1 MGFGLLLA
9 GYFTLT
15 FLSFAVGDYAFAF
28 YAVGG
33 AVSFI
38 AAGKLYEYKHRFGIT
53 VATSL
58 GWIALGVYGAV
69 AFLGEVFL
77 WELPLPGMDA
87 TVPNLV
93 LFLLQLVHTAG
104 LLSATDCLARQ
115 VGAEKVKSAIP
126 WDAGILGTWAV
137 GQVVLLLF
145 PAVAAFEDQTV
156 TKIVL
161 LIQLIGYLMVCLTLL
176 RAYRLICP
184 AGEEENAPR
193 KRSRSDQPHQR
204 QVGGAFQAGIGGK
217 HGVPPSAGGIPPHA
231 PERKKKKV
239 EVSRKPVAGSGDRER
254 RCAYEKEQTRWRV
267 GTRLYRG
274 GCGVPV

>member
-9 GYFTLT
+9 GDFTLT

-58 GWIALGVYGAV
+58 GWIALGLGA
-69 AFLGEVFL
+69 AFMLLAYGEVFL

-126 WDAGILGTWAV
+126 WDAGILGMWAV
-137 GQVVLLLF
+137 GQVILLLF

-193 KRSRSDQPHQR
+193 KRSRFALINRINDKLEERSKRALEESMEYRRQR
-204 QVGGAFQAGIGGK
+204 EESRRTRRNGK
-217 HGVPPSAGGIPPHA
+217 
-231 PERKKKKV
+231 RKK
-239 EVSRKPVAGSGDRER
+239 
-254 RCAYEKEQTRWRV
+254 
-267 GTRLYRG
+267 
-274 GCGVPV
+274 